1 MTEMK
6 NTLEE
11 INIRLNNKEEKI
23 SKLEDRVVKITE
35 VEQKE
40 RKKNEKK

>member
-1 MTEMK
+1 MK